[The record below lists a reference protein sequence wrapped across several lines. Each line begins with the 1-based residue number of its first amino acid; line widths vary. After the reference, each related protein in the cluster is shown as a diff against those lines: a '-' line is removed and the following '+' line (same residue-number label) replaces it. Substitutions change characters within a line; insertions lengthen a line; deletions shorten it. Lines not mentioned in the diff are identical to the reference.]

1 VGTSPDGKTHWS
13 EIMSN
18 RKKYSIQTIVSAVAL
33 SVLLSLIVVDG
44 ERQHA
49 AVYAAEAVTA
59 PATSSAV
66 ASGNADYFPS
76 HFAAPTGAVEDQ
88 PPTF

>member
-1 VGTSPDGKTHWS
+1 
-13 EIMSN
+13 MSKRN
-18 RKKYSIQTIVSAVAL
+18 RYSIQTIVSAVAL

-49 AVYAAEAVTA
+49 AVYAADAVSA
-59 PATSSAV
+59 PATTSFAA
-66 ASGNADYFPS
+66 ASDEADYFPS
-76 HFAAPTGAVEDQ
+76 HFAAPTGEVEDQ